1 MLAARP
7 WAILLER
14 QADERGMLFI
24 GPAGYPP
31 GSKGAVQAVE
41 NVQALGLNALEVQ
54 FGRSVNLSM
63 ERAKELGQRAKELGI
78 SLSAHAPYYINFN
91 SNEENQAK
99 SDKWLLDSLRAADAC
114 GGRIVVVHAAS
125 YMGKSSSD
133 TTRAVVAG
141 LRRVRKVVE
150 NEDLRP
156 LIGLETMGKTGS
168 WGTLEEI
175 AAVMAEVE
183 GVEPVPDFAHLHA
196 RGQGCLRTA
205 QDFKR
210 VLDEA
215 LSIHKGH
222 LHCHFSCI
230 EYTDK
235 GEKRHLLLEKN
246 DPDFGH
252 LARLLPGA
260 GRDITIISETP
271 DPSGDAVR
279 MLRMLGG

>member
-1 MLAARP
+1 
-7 WAILLER
+7 
-14 QADERGMLFI
+14 MLFV

-31 GSKGAVQAVE
+31 GSKGAVNAVE
-41 NVQALGLNALEVQ
+41 KVRALGLNALEVQ
-54 FGRSVNLSM
+54 FGRSVNLSV
-63 ERAKELGQRAKELGI
+63 ERAQELGQRAQELNV

-91 SNEENQAK
+91 SSEENQAK
-99 SDKWLLDSLRAADAC
+99 SDKWLLDSLRATDAC

-125 YMGKSSSD
+125 YMGKDSEG

-141 LRRVRKVVE
+141 LQRVRKVVE
-150 NEDLRP
+150 DEGLRP
-156 LIGLETMGKTGS
+156 IIGLETMGKTGS

-196 RGQGCLRTA
+196 RGRGCLRTA
-205 QDFKR
+205 EDFKK
-210 VLDEA
+210 VLNEA
-215 LSIHKGH
+215 LSVHKGR

-235 GEKRHLLLEKN
+235 GEKRHLLLEKK

-252 LARLLPGA
+252 LAKLLPGS
-260 GRDITIISETP
+260 GRDVTVISETP

-279 MLRMLGG
+279 MLRMLEG

>member
-1 MLAARP
+1 
-7 WAILLER
+7 
-14 QADERGMLFI
+14 MLFI

-54 FGRSVNLSM
+54 FGRSVNLSL
-63 ERAKELGQRAKELGI
+63 ERAQELGQRAQELGI

-91 SNEENQAK
+91 TSEDNRVR
-99 SDKWLLDSLRAADAC
+99 SDRWLLDSLRAADAC

-125 YMGKSSSD
+125 YMGKSSAD
-133 TTRAVVAG
+133 TTRAVVTG
-141 LRRVRKVVE
+141 LKRVRKVVE
-150 NEDLRP
+150 EEGLRP
-156 LIGLETMGKTGS
+156 IIGLETMGKTGS
-168 WGTLEEI
+168 WGTLAEI

-183 GVEPVPDFAHLHA
+183 AVEPVTDFAHIHA
-196 RGQGCLRTA
+196 RGRGCLRTA
-205 QDFKR
+205 QDFKQ
-210 VLDEA
+210 VLDEL
-215 LSIHKGH
+215 LSIHKGR

-235 GEKRHLLLEKN
+235 GEKRHLLLENK

-252 LARLLPGA
+252 LAKLLPGV

-279 MLRMLGG
+279 MLRMLEE

>member
-1 MLAARP
+1 MLLG
-7 WAILLER
+7 W
-14 QADERGMLFI
+14 QADERGMLFV

-41 NVQALGLNALEVQ
+41 KVQALGLNALEVQ
-54 FGRSVNLSM
+54 FGRSVNLSI
-63 ERAKELGQRAKELGI
+63 ERAQEMGRRARELNV

-91 SNEENQAK
+91 STEENQAK
-99 SDKWLLDSLRAADAC
+99 CDKWLLDSLRVMDAC

-125 YMGKSSSD
+125 YMGKCSD
-133 TTRAVVAG
+133 DATQAVVAG
-141 LRRVRKVVE
+141 LKRVRQVVE
-150 NEDLRP
+150 DEGLKP
-156 LIGLETMGKTGS
+156 IIGLETMGKIGS

-183 GVEPVPDFAHLHA
+183 GVEPVPDFAHIHA
-196 RGQGCLRTA
+196 RGRGCLRTV
-205 QDFKR
+205 QDFKK

-215 LSIHKGH
+215 LRIHKGR

-235 GEKRHLLLEKN
+235 GEKRHLLLEEK
-246 DPDFGH
+246 DPDFAH
-252 LARLLPGA
+252 LAELLPGA

-271 DPSGDAVR
+271 DPSGDAVS
-279 MLRMLGG
+279 MLRMLEG